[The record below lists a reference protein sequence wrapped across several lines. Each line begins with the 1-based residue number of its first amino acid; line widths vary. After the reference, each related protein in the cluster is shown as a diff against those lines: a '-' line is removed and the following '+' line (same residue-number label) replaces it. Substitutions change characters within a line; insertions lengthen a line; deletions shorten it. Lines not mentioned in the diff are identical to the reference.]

1 MFKTVT
7 GVLLDTKRA
16 RVERA
21 TIPATLGS
29 YYEHLNCTT
38 IDIVS
43 RTIGGK
49 RFDIICD
56 DEGTFKDDPHISA
69 LDRDY
74 QPMFVGNLF
83 VCKHDDNGIEVS
95 LTDKEISHILRFAH
109 KIPTRQHPEGLAML
123 TDVGY

>member
-1 MFKTVT
+1 MFKTIT
-7 GVLLDTKRA
+7 GVLLDAERA
-16 RVERA
+16 HVERA

-56 DEGTFKDDPHISA
+56 EEGLFKDDPRISA

-74 QPMFVGNLF
+74 QPIFVGNLF
-83 VCKHDDNGIEVS
+83 VCKHDGNGCEIS
-95 LTDKEISHILRFAH
+95 LTDKEIDHILRYVR
-109 KIPTRQHPEGLAML
+109 KLPTRQHPEGLAML
-123 TDVGY
+123 TAVGY